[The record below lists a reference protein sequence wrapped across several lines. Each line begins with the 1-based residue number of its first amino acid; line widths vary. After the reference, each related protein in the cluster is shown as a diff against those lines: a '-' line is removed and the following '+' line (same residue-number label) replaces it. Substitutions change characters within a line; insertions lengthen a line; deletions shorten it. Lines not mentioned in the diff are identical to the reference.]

1 MRHCKKV
8 PFLAFSNIS
17 TLCPCCSHVNKK
29 ALDQFVT
36 FTEQKEELTR
46 RAEEN
51 ARGDA
56 KIRQLIETLD
66 LRKDHD
72 VQRTFRVGAWGLRA
86 RKDLAVL

>member
-1 MRHCKKV
+1 MRHQK
-8 PFLAFSNIS
+8 PLQIFLFWNPSIPK
-17 TLCPCCSHVNKK
+17 LRPKCSHVNKK

-51 ARGDA
+51 ARGDT
-56 KIRQLIETLD
+56 KIRQLMETLD

-72 VQRTFRVGAWGLRA
+72 VQRTFRVGTC
-86 RKDLAVL
+86 VV

>member
-1 MRHCKKV
+1 MYLLFFE
-8 PFLAFSNIS
+8 FLYSASAS
-17 TLCPCCSHVNKK
+17 QCPHCSHVNKK

-72 VQRTFRVGAWGLRA
+72 VQRTFRVGAC
-86 RKDLAVL
+86 VS